1 MGPPPPLESRQSE
14 TDGWRGKEETD
25 RTQPGNTW
33 AGEFNAVKLHCYTYV
48 KCISQKKKHLSHNK
62 GIYNIVSSLTHQP
75 SHYNINVISLK
86 WKISA
91 LK

>member
-33 AGEFNAVKLHCYTYV
+33 AGESDAVKLHCYTYV
-48 KCISQKKKHLSHNK
+48 ECITKDKA
-62 GIYNIVSSLTHQP
+62 LTH
-75 SHYNINVISLK
+75 IIT
-86 WKISA
+86 KISTI
-91 LK
+91 LIHH